1 MPSKNMLPK
10 GKRRQSVKKEYRE
23 QRTLAQEREAEART
37 RAEEVGEE
45 AVPMELIETSDFME
59 HEPTLEERIATNNW
73 FTTKGAS
80 GSKVAEETYD
90 PPRYENPYAHL
101 KDPVRAEIDVLEDL
115 EPEDGVR
122 SFTAAPAAAGMRI
135 DAYLAKA
142 LPEVSRAR
150 VQLLIENGQA
160 TVDGKAAKSKL
171 KLKGGEL
178 IEIEGE
184 PTPEPLHAEAE
195 DIPLNV
201 IYEDDDLAVID
212 KAAGM
217 MVHAG
222 SGSGEHNRG
231 TLVNALLHRFGAAL
245 SSGGGTDARYEIR
258 DVEKTPRPGIVHRLD
273 KQTSG
278 LIVVAKNDVTH
289 RKLSEMFAGRTV
301 HKTYVALVHGWMAQD
316 EGTITLPISRDA
328 MRRIRMTTKRAGGRS
343 AISHWKVLERID
355 GAWGKFTLV
364 EVRIETGRT
373 HQIRV
378 HLQAI
383 GHPVVG
389 DFLYGAPHVIK
400 RVGAKNVEQE
410 ALSLAR
416 NFLHA
421 ERLELMHPRTGKAL
435 QLRAELPAE
444 LEALLERVR
453 GQN

>member
-1 MPSKNMLPK
+1 
-10 GKRRQSVKKEYRE
+10 
-23 QRTLAQEREAEART
+23 
-37 RAEEVGEE
+37 
-45 AVPMELIETSDFME
+45 
-59 HEPTLEERIATNNW
+59 
-73 FTTKGAS
+73 
-80 GSKVAEETYD
+80 
-90 PPRYENPYAHL
+90 
-101 KDPVRAEIDVLEDL
+101 
-115 EPEDGVR
+115 
-122 SFTAAPAAAGMRI
+122 
-135 DAYLAKA
+135 
-142 LPEVSRAR
+142 
-150 VQLLIENGQA
+150 VQLLIENGHA
-160 TVDGKAAKSKL
+160 TVDGKPAKSKL

-195 DIPLNV
+195 DIPLSV
-201 IYEDDDLAVID
+201 VYEDDDLAVID

-245 SSGGGTDARYEIR
+245 SSGVATDAKYEMR
-258 DVEKTPRPGIVHRLD
+258 DVDNAARPGIVHRLD

-289 RKLSEMFAGRTV
+289 RKLSEMFSDRQV
-301 HKTYVALVHGWMAQD
+301 QKTYVALVHAWMAQD
-316 EGTITLPISRDA
+316 EGTITLAISRDA
-328 MRRIRMTTKRAGGRS
+328 VRRIRMTTKRAGGRS

-400 RVGAKNVEQE
+400 RVGAKGVEQE
-410 ALSLAR
+410 ELSLAR

-421 ERLELMHPRTGKAL
+421 ERLELTHPRTGKAL
-435 QLRAELPAE
+435 QLRAELPPE

>member
-10 GKRRQSVKKEYRE
+10 GKRRQSVKNEYRE
-23 QRTLAQEREAEART
+23 QRTLAQEREAET
-37 RAEEVGEE
+37 RARAEALGED
-45 AVPMELIETSDFME
+45 AQPKKLIKTSEFME
-59 HEPTLEERIATNNW
+59 HEPTIEERIATNNW
-73 FTTKGAS
+73 FTTRGAS

-90 PPRYENPYAHL
+90 PPRYGNPYEKL
-101 KDPVRAEIDVLEDL
+101 KTAAPEIQAMEDL

-122 SFTAAPAAAGMRI
+122 SFTAPATAAGMRI

-160 TVDGKAAKSKL
+160 TIDGKAAKSKL

-195 DIPLNV
+195 DIPLSV
-201 IYEDDDLAVID
+201 VYEDDDLAVID

-245 SSGGGTDARYEIR
+245 SSGAATDAKYEMR
-258 DVEKTPRPGIVHRLD
+258 DVDNAARPGIVHRLD

-289 RKLSEMFAGRTV
+289 RKLSEMFSDRQV
-301 HKTYVALVHGWMAQD
+301 QKTYVALVHGWMAQD
-316 EGTITLPISRDA
+316 EGTITLAISRDA
-328 MRRIRMTTKRAGGRS
+328 VRRIRMTTKRAGGRS

-400 RVGAKNVEQE
+400 RVGAKGVEQE
-410 ALSLAR
+410 ELSLAR

-421 ERLELMHPRTGKAL
+421 ERLELTHPRTGKAL
-435 QLRAELPAE
+435 QLRAELPPE

>member
-10 GKRRQSVKKEYRE
+10 GKRRQSVKNEYRE
-23 QRTLAQEREAEART
+23 QRTLAQEREAET
-37 RAEEVGEE
+37 LSRAQELGED
-45 AVPMELIETSDFME
+45 AQPKELIKTSDFME
-59 HEPTLEERIATNNW
+59 HEPTIEERIASNNF

-90 PPRYENPYAHL
+90 EPRYGNPYAHL
-101 KDPVRAEIDVLEDL
+101 KDSVQAEIDVLEDL

-160 TVDGKAAKSKL
+160 TVDGKTAKSKM

-195 DIPLNV
+195 DIPLKI

-231 TLVNALLHRFGAAL
+231 TLVNALLHHFGQQL
-245 SSGGGTDARYEIR
+245 SEVGGEL
-258 DVEKTPRPGIVHRLD
+258 RPGIVHRLD

-289 RKLSEMFAGRTV
+289 RKLSEMFAGRQV
-301 HKTYVALVHGWMAQD
+301 NKTYVALVHGWMAQD
-316 EGTITLPISRDA
+316 EGTIALAISRDA
-328 MRRIRMTTKRAGGRS
+328 IRRIRMTTKRAGGRS

-355 GAWGKFTLV
+355 GPWGKFTLV

-389 DFLYGAPHVIK
+389 DFLYGAPHAIK
-400 RVGAKNVEQE
+400 RVGAKSVEQD
-410 ALSLAR
+410 AVSLER

-421 ERLELMHPRTGKAL
+421 QQLELTHPKTGKAIR
-435 QLRAELPAE
+435 LRAELPEE
-444 LEALLERVR
+444 LEALLKRVR